1 MTMDFSKVAI
11 LNVVLNFG
19 SGDVPVGR
27 LATKN
32 GRIYFEYDPAF
43 LESGLNISPFKLPLK
58 GGLIRNED
66 TTFDGLFGVFNDSLP
81 DGWGKLLTDRALRA
95 SGIPHESLSP
105 LDRLSFVAGNGM
117 GALKY
122 HPEQFFGPSSYRTV
136 NLDRVAADVNAVL
149 QGSAT
154 DVIAEL
160 QAFGGSSAGAR
171 PKILVGYREADGHII
186 SGTDDLPP
194 DHGHWLIKFPSSSDP
209 EDIAQMEQAYAIMAR
224 MAGVEMNRTRL
235 FPGSEG
241 KAYFGT
247 ERFDR
252 TGGKRLHMH
261 TAAGLLHSS
270 HRFPSLDYSDL
281 MHLAQQLTHDHRE
294 VLKVFRLCCFNV
306 LAHNRDDHSKNFSFL
321 MDGQGNWSFA
331 PAYDLTFS
339 FGPGGHQSTMVL
351 GKGNAPDRKHLV
363 KLAGEF
369 SIKKPERIIDE
380 VETAIRKWP
389 HIAKETGVTAESA
402 KMVSAYLFI

>member
-1 MTMDFSKVAI
+1 MMDFTKIEI

-19 SGDVPVGR
+19 AGDVPVGR

-32 GRIYFEYDPAF
+32 GRIYFEYDAGF
-43 LESGLNISPFKLPLK
+43 LGSGMHISPFKLPLRM
-58 GGLIRNED
+58 GLIQNED
-66 TTFDGLFGVFNDSLP
+66 ATFDGLFGVFNDSLP
-81 DGWGKLLTDRALRA
+81 DGWGKLLMDRALRT

-105 LDRLSFVAGNGM
+105 LDRLSFVANNGM

-122 HPEQFFGPSSYRTV
+122 HPAQFMGVSSARAV
-136 NLDRVAADVNAVL
+136 SLDRVAADVSAVL
-149 QGSAT
+149 QGSAAE
-154 DVIAEL
+154 VIDEL
-160 QAFGGSSAGAR
+160 RAFGGSSAGAR
-171 PKILVGYREADGHII
+171 PKILVGFREADGHLI

-209 EDIAQMEQAYAIMAR
+209 EDIAQMEQAYALMAKL
-224 MAGVEMNRTRL
+224 AGVEMGRTRL

-252 TGGKRLHMH
+252 TAGKRLHMH

-270 HRFPSLDYSDL
+270 HRFPSLDYRDL
-281 MHLAQQLTHDHRE
+281 MLLAQQLTHDHRE

-321 MDGQGNWSFA
+321 MDEQGNWSFA

-351 GKGNAPDRKHLV
+351 GEGNTPDRTHLR
-363 KLAGEF
+363 KLAEEF
-369 SIKKPERIIDE
+369 SIRKPEHIIDE
-380 VETAIRKWP
+380 VEIALRKWP
-389 HIAKETGVTAESA
+389 DIAKETGVTADA
-402 KMVSAYLFI
+402 VKMVAAYLSI